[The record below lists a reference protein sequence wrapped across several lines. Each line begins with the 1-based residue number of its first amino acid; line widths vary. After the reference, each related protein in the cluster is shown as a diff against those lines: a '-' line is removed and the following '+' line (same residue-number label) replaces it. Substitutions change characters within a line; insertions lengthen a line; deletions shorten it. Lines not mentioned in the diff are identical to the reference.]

1 MTPDFK
7 FLVWSA
13 VLTFL
18 QSVVAVLGAIAA
30 VGLPTLAGNREG
42 LAPIEG
48 WAGRAARAHRN
59 MLESLVLFAVLVIVA
74 HLTQRANAQTALGA
88 AVFFWARVAYAIVY
102 VVGVPWL
109 RTGVWAV
116 GVVGLLMILAQLL

>member
-1 MTPDFK
+1 MTPDLK

-13 VLTFL
+13 ILTFV
-18 QSVVAVLGAIAA
+18 QAVVAVLGAIAA

-42 LAPIEG
+42 LPPIEG

-59 MLESLVLFAVLVIVA
+59 MLESLVPFAILVLIA

-88 AVFFWARVAYAIVY
+88 AVFFWARVAYAVVY
-102 VVGVPWL
+102 VAGVPWL

-116 GVVGLLMILAQLL
+116 GVIGLLMILAQLL